1 MIMNDFKKRFRTLLM
16 LTVILVIFQ
25 SFKRASFEFNCLRM
39 ENECPSV
46 HKASVL
52 SFDTIVYGFSISRET
67 RISKQISSDEKI
79 QYQINEKKLIKIADS
94 ICQKSVPFFD
104 TLVYGCHQTN
114 VKLCPDGSLYIRHD
128 KTTSKVIKP
137 IFRCG
142 RLCGVRIYI
151 DSSGM
156 FDMDDFIKQ
165 RNLVYEKIGM
175 SPFRLNENLFRGN
188 KEDSITFHSTW
199 NDSEITEMV
208 IANKSS
214 CFSKICIESSLL
226 KPYYREISMAYGINK
241 K

>member
-1 MIMNDFKKRFRTLLM
+1 MIMNDYKKRFSILLM

-52 SFDTIVYGFSISRET
+52 SFDTIVYGFSRET
-67 RISKQISSDEKI
+67 RITKHISSDEKI

-114 VKLCPDGSLYIRHD
+114 VRLYRNGSLYSRHD
-128 KTTSKVIKP
+128 KTTSKVITP

-226 KPYYREISMAYGINK
+226 KPYSREISMAYGINK

>member
-1 MIMNDFKKRFRTLLM
+1 MIMNDLKKLFRILLM

-25 SFKRASFEFNCLRM
+25 SFKRASFEFNCQRM

-46 HKASVL
+46 HKASAL
-52 SFDTIVYGFSISRET
+52 SFDTIVYGFSREN
-67 RISKQISSDEKI
+67 RISKHASSDEKI
-79 QYQINEKKLIKIADS
+79 QYQINEKELIKIADS

-104 TLVYGCHQTN
+104 SLVYGCHQTN

-128 KTTSKVIKP
+128 KTTSKVLTP

-188 KEDSITFHSTW
+188 KEDSITFHSKW

-208 IANKSS
+208 IANKYS

>member
-46 HKASVL
+46 HKASAL
-52 SFDTIVYGFSISRET
+52 SFDTIVYGFSREN
-67 RISKQISSDEKI
+67 RISKHASSDEKI
-79 QYQINEKKLIKIADS
+79 QYQINEKELIKIADS

-151 DSSGM
+151 DSFDM

-165 RNLVYEKIGM
+165 RNLVYEKN
-175 SPFRLNENLFRGN
+175 RNESVSA
-188 KEDSITFHSTW
+188 K
-199 NDSEITEMV
+199 
-208 IANKSS
+208 
-214 CFSKICIESSLL
+214 
-226 KPYYREISMAYGINK
+226 
-241 K
+241 

>member
-1 MIMNDFKKRFRTLLM
+1 MNDLKKRFRTLLM

-25 SFKRASFEFNCLRM
+25 SFKRASFEFNCQRM

-46 HKASVL
+46 HKASAL

-67 RISKQISSDEKI
+67 RISKHISSDEKI

-114 VKLCPDGSLYIRHD
+114 VKLCPNGSLYIRHD

-151 DSSGM
+151 DSFDM

-188 KEDSITFHSTW
+188 KEDSITFCSTW

-208 IANKSS
+208 IADKYSG
-214 CFSKICIESSLL
+214 FSKICIESSLL
-226 KPYYREISMAYGINK
+226 KPYSRVLEDM
-241 K
+241 